1 MKIELSDKELS
12 LILGALSIAKYE
24 GRGLEGFEEQEKEIS
39 DLQKKLQK

>member
-24 GRGLEGFEEQEKEIS
+24 GRGLPDFEEQEKEIS
-39 DLQKKLQK
+39 ALQKKLQK